1 MAGSPWVAFSIGAV
15 WCDSIKVSMSCCV
28 VHWGAGTMISDQIPE
43 AAKYNQC
50 GKRGLGELQT
60 GPAYLHVF
68 ISLVKV

>member
-1 MAGSPWVAFSIGAV
+1 M
-15 WCDSIKVSMSCCV
+15 